1 MRKKRENEY
10 IKPFC
15 CKSLPIFIIQ
25 GLSSLRNVMSI
36 SKLFIAETF
45 PNNEP

>member
-10 IKPFC
+10 KPFC
-15 CKSLPIFIIQ
+15 CKNMPIFIIQ

-45 PNNEP
+45 PKNEP